1 MRHRILTMRQIASRL
16 RGRYCVIMPETL
28 EKNRIGAESKG
39 ITLNGPEIETAVYWY
54 TNAMMLKKILENLIV
69 NGIDHTGESG
79 SVTVDVRESR
89 ISVFSRPG
97 HIDEEIIDDIF
108 EPFVTGAQGED
119 IGQKKGHGLGLYIA
133 KYFAGKLGL
142 ELRGDNMH
150 GRAFSLF

>member
-1 MRHRILTMRQIASRL
+1 MRDI
-16 RGRYCVIMPETL
+16 
-28 EKNRIGAESKG
+28 K
-39 ITLNGPEIETAVYWY
+39 TAVYWQS
-54 TNAMMLKKILENLIV
+54 NAMMLKKILENLIV

-79 SVTVDVRESR
+79 SVTVDVTESR

-108 EPFVTGAQGED
+108 EPFVTGIQGEE

-142 ELRGDNMH
+142 ELRGDNVQDGVQFVIEKR
-150 GRAFSLF
+150 GRDD